1 MFMVEGDSA
10 CYECL
15 FPKEQHANERL
26 RCAESGVLATTPVM
40 IASLQASHF
49 IVFRTKQ
56 NAAKTKLLLWDG
68 LNMTQRIVSFDK
80 DINCPLCQAS

>member
-15 FPKEQHANERL
+15 FPKEQHANEGL
-26 RCAESGVLATTPVM
+26 RCAESGVLCDHTCNDRVIT
-40 IASLQASHF
+40 STSHF

-56 NAAKTKLLLWDG
+56 NAAKTKTVTLGWVKYDA
-68 LNMTQRIVSFDK
+68 TH
-80 DINCPLCQAS
+80 C